1 MPVRLK
7 LQEMQI
13 LSEETVRMHP
23 GKTRMEEP
31 EAQRLKEILL
41 LPFLS
46 EAVRNPEVQQLSEE
60 MVEPEKEPET
70 EEPEEPESKKV
81 R

>member
-7 LQEMQI
+7 SQEMQI
-13 LSEETVRMHP
+13 LLEETVRMHP

-31 EAQRLKEILL
+31 EEQQLKEILL

-46 EAVRNPEVQQLSEE
+46 ETVRNQEVQQLSEE
-60 MVEPEKEPET
+60 MVGPEKEPET
-70 EEPEEPESKKV
+70 VEPEEPESKTV